1 MREESFAAL
10 HTTKTTTIKKN
21 DLWWKGGV
29 HNSTWS
35 CHGGHGSRK
44 VPSHKIWVL
53 IYLYVTICITLFNF
67 FKRCYWFSA
76 IWSFGYLNLKINPLK
91 LYICWEKSLNFIQS
105 NRCKIVLLLAISY
118 RGYRPSEDFAVEQGK
133 IQLWGNV
140 TSHTVA
146 STLLQWGFVWSCLCI
161 SKLSRSFERGTY
173 SLILI
178 YSYMI
183 VLYKTVLS
191 CDSVL
196 LPVFWSSS
204 LALFL
209 SVGKLVH
216 VRSKQGLHRDSYKP
230 LGKGDTQVLGQSK
243 SYKTKQ
249 MAKKLTIIV
258 VMSLFYQIKDKIR

>member
-1 MREESFAAL
+1 MYTNLCFGMDWANLFKQIDMS
-10 HTTKTTTIKKN
+10 
-21 DLWWKGGV
+21 
-29 HNSTWS
+29 
-35 CHGGHGSRK
+35 
-44 VPSHKIWVL
+44 KILLILLKSSKMVL
-53 IYLYVTICITLFNF
+53 NFKPHYSYNVTICITLFNF

-133 IQLWGNV
+133 IQLWENV

-178 YSYMI
+178 YSYI
-183 VLYKTVLS
+183 
-191 CDSVL
+191 
-196 LPVFWSSS
+196 W
-204 LALFL
+204 
-209 SVGKLVH
+209 
-216 VRSKQGLHRDSYKP
+216 
-230 LGKGDTQVLGQSK
+230 
-243 SYKTKQ
+243 
-249 MAKKLTIIV
+249 
-258 VMSLFYQIKDKIR
+258 